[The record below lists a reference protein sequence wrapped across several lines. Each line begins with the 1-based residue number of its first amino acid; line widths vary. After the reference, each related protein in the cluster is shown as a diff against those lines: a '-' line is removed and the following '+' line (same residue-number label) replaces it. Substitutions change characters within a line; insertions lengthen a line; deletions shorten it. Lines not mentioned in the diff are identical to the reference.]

1 MMCQK
6 KKKKKSTS
14 GLLMEL
20 QRANKWLCAVRDN
33 RPDEVFILTVA
44 LMKIGIPQ
52 LSVNSVSTHCLQ
64 HVRGVTLEESE
75 RQDKLLSVII
85 S

>member
-1 MMCQK
+1 M
-6 KKKKKSTS
+6 

-20 QRANKWLCAVRDN
+20 QRADELLCAVSDN
-33 RPDEVFILTVA
+33 RPDEVFILTVT
-44 LMKIGIPQ
+44 LTKMDIPQ
-52 LSVNSVSTHCLQ
+52 PTVNSVHTQKNS
-64 HVRGVTLEESE
+64 HVLETLEESE